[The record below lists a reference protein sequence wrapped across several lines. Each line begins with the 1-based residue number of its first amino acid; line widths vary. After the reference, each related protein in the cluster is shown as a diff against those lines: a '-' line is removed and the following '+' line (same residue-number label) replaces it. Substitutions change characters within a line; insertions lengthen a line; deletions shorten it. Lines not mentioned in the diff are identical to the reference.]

1 MSSLGTSRRGALSRG
16 AAGRGASRGGGW
28 EEESDLDEWG
38 RQRHR
43 EVEGHDPCGAPAER
57 QPFAQAW
64 FGTTAVGYVDVSPP
78 PIGSIGRDRRLEASS
93 LTVFWGGFRAW
104 QIHCWQASGMAA
116 GPPPFSPPCSVLY
129 RPATYLI
136 CISACARRRTEP
148 PSRRGWRLEARC

>member
-1 MSSLGTSRRGALSRG
+1 MLKGGGQGENRVFVKGTGYRVGGSGGQPGANATSRRGALSRG

-28 EEESDLDEWG
+28 EEESGLDEWG

-78 PIGSIGRDRRLEASS
+78 PIGSIGRDRRLVA
-93 LTVFWGGFRAW
+93 
-104 QIHCWQASGMAA
+104 
-116 GPPPFSPPCSVLY
+116 
-129 RPATYLI
+129 
-136 CISACARRRTEP
+136 
-148 PSRRGWRLEARC
+148 